1 MSGIHLRAG
10 RLPANLAVV
19 LILGACAGSPVSLGG
34 GTGGTSLNVAERA
47 ARAGDHATAAALY
60 QQAYDANP
68 RSTQAL
74 LGLGRSYAGL
84 GQYARSQQALQEA
97 ARRNPRDP
105 AVQLELA
112 RAQLAAG
119 NAAAA
124 LAHLDKTGGRSK
136 RDVQFITARGIALDR
151 LSRHKEAQET
161 YRRGLQL
168 APTDF
173 ALLSNL
179 GLSLGLSGQTSEGIR
194 ILSEL
199 NRDKQASARTRGNL
213 ALIYGLAGRDREAAA
228 VLATDLS
235 SSQVQSNLAY
245 YRELRGL
252 LKQGKPIGNFDAP
265 RAAGQPAKPAAPA
278 PAVEAKAAALPAAAK
293 PADPGLP
300 AVGTS
305 PTPPAVAT
313 SPMPP
318 AAPLADTAPLVGNFA
333 PASGATPSEDA
344 ARTAP
349 VAGKALPPAAADTPA
364 GTAQ

>member
-1 MSGIHLRAG
+1 MSGIHARAL
-10 RLPANLAVV
+10 RLPTNLVAI
-19 LILGACAGSPVSLGG
+19 LMLGACAGSPISIGG
-34 GTGGTSLNVAERA
+34 GGSGTSLNVADRA
-47 ARAGDHATAAALY
+47 AGAGDYETAAALY

-68 RSTQAL
+68 RSTEAL

-84 GQYARSQQALQEA
+84 GQFSRSEQALAEA

-105 AVQLELA
+105 AIQLELA

-119 NAAAA
+119 NASAA
-124 LAHLDKTGGRSK
+124 LAHLDKAGGRSK
-136 RDVQFITARGIALDR
+136 RDLQFITARGIALDR

-161 YRRGLQL
+161 YRQGLKL

-199 NRDKQASARTRGNL
+199 NRDKKANPRTRGNL
-213 ALIYGLAGRDREAAA
+213 ALLYGLAGRDREAAA
-228 VLATDLS
+228 VLSADLS

-252 LKQGKPIGNFDAP
+252 LKQGKPIGNFDQP
-265 RAAGQPAKPAAPA
+265 RAAAGQKAKPAAQPA
-278 PAVEAKAAALPAAAK
+278 TVEAKAAPQTAAVAKPAVAAPPAAA
-293 PADPGLP
+293 A
-300 AVGTS
+300 S
-305 PTPPAVAT
+305 PK
-313 SPMPP
+313 PP
-318 AAPLADTAPLVGNFA
+318 AAPLADAVPLVGSFA
-333 PASGATPSEDA
+333 PASGVAPLVEE

-349 VAGKALPPAAADTPA
+349 KAGNALPPASADAPAAGPKSPFS
-364 GTAQ
+364 TAQ